1 MCSSDLREI
10 LERETGLPV
19 LGCLPQLSEVQL
31 ESRHLGLMT
40 AGEVSRLDEKV
51 RLLGRTAEETMQLDR
66 ILELAG
72 KAPPLPEVLPL
83 SKPQPSFRLGI
94 AQDRAFCFYY
104 AENLELLDHY
114 GAELVPF
121 SPLEDA
127 ALPENLDGLY
137 FGGGYP
143 ELYAKQLSENET
155 MKESFRRQIEAGM
168 PYLAE
173 CGGFMY
179 LHETM
184 EDMKRERWQMVG
196 VLPGHAFYTGKL
208 GRFGYV
214 ELTAQK
220 EQILGE
226 AGETIRAHE
235 FHYFDSSENGD
246 AFRAQKPRR
255 KRGWDCMQASET
267 HAAGFPHLY
276 YYSNPA
282 FAANFVKACRNWEQ
296 ET

>member
-1 MCSSDLREI
+1 M
-10 LERETGLPV
+10 
-19 LGCLPQLSEVQL
+19 
-31 ESRHLGLMT
+31 H
-40 AGEVSRLDEKV
+40 
-51 RLLGRTAEETMQLDR
+51 
-66 ILELAG
+66 
-72 KAPPLPEVLPL
+72 
-83 SKPQPSFRLGI
+83 
-94 AQDRAFCFYY
+94 
-104 AENLELLDHY
+104 
-114 GAELVPF
+114 
-121 SPLEDA
+121 DA
-127 ALPENLDGLY
+127 KLPENLHGLLI
-137 FGGGYP
+137 GGGYP

-184 EDMKRERWQMVG
+184 EDMKKERWQMVG

-235 FHYFDSSENGD
+235 FHYLTAVKTVMRFGRKSRGGSGD
-246 AFRAQKPRR
+246 GIVCRR
-255 KRGWDCMQASET
+255 LKRMQQDF
-267 HAAGFPHLY
+267 HICIIIPIRHL
-276 YYSNPA
+276 
-282 FAANFVKACRNWEQ
+282 RQ
-296 ET
+296 IL